1 MVDMEI
7 LAASSESAGTGCP
20 RHRAALTAFSSYAL
34 TEPDLD
40 DLLDEA
46 ARAGAEALG
55 APLCR
60 VMQYR
65 ADEDDLFLRSGVGWP
80 AGAVGRL
87 KVPADQ
93 TNPAGRTFVTGE
105 PVITTDTGALPAS
118 MLPPF
123 FARHGIVSSL
133 CVPIQGSTG
142 TFGTLGVDCTGSW
155 VFEDDDVEFLSG
167 FARVIAE
174 AISRIRRRRA
184 LDRALQKKE
193 ALADERGVL
202 LREMQHRVRN
212 HLQLIQ
218 SSLSI
223 QARRT
228 QDTAAQQ
235 GFQEVAGQVLAL
247 STLYDHLLGVGMG
260 PTIELGAYLSSLCDS
275 MGQVTGLNGGKVDLV
290 FTADQHVTLGLDRCT
305 ALGIVVNE
313 LVSNAL
319 EHAFAGGSGKV
330 EISLAAAG
338 TSEALLIVADNG
350 SGLDRQLRRGVG
362 MTLVERLV
370 KQVEGSIE
378 VDAASGTAW
387 KIIFPL

>member
-7 LAASSESAGTGCP
+7 LATSSGSAGTGCP
-20 RHRAALTAFSSYAL
+20 RHRATLAAFSSYAL

-46 ARAGAEALG
+46 ARASAEALG

-87 KVPADQ
+87 KVSADP
-93 TNPAGRTFVTGE
+93 TNPIGRTFVTGK
-105 PVITTDTGALPAS
+105 PVITTDTAAS
-118 MLPPF
+118 PTAMFPPF
-123 FARHGIVSSL
+123 FTRHGIVSSL

-142 TFGTLGVDCTGSW
+142 TFGTLGVDYTGSW
-155 VFEDDDVEFLSG
+155 VFEDDDVEFLFG
-167 FARVIAE
+167 FARVVAE
-174 AISRIRRRRA
+174 ATSRIRRRRA
-184 LDRALQKKE
+184 LDRALQNKE

-228 QDTAAQQ
+228 KDTAAQQ

-260 PTIELGAYLSSLCDS
+260 RTIELGAYLSSLCDS
-275 MGQVTGLNGGKVDLV
+275 MGQVTGLNGGKIDLV
-290 FTADQHVTLGLDRCT
+290 FTANQHVTLGLDRCT

-319 EHAFAGGSGKV
+319 EHAFAGVSGKV
-330 EISLAAAG
+330 EVSLAAAG
-338 TSEALLIVADNG
+338 PSEALLIVADNG
-350 SGLDRQLRRGVG
+350 KGIDRQLRRSVG

-378 VDAASGTAW
+378 VDASSGTVW
-387 KIIFPL
+387 KITFPL

>member
-1 MVDMEI
+1 MEI
-7 LAASSESAGTGCP
+7 VAASSGSAGTGCP
-20 RHRAALTAFSSYAL
+20 RQRAALAAFSSYAL

-46 ARAGAEALG
+46 ARASAEALG
-55 APLCR
+55 TPLCR
-60 VMQYR
+60 VMQHR

-87 KVPADQ
+87 KVPVDQ
-93 TNPAGRTFVTGE
+93 TTPAGRTFLSGE

-118 MLPPF
+118 TFPPF

-133 CVPIQGSTG
+133 CVPIQGSSG
-142 TFGTLGVDCTGSW
+142 TFGTLGVDCTGPW

-167 FARVIAE
+167 FARVVAE

-184 LDRALQKKE
+184 LDRALQNKE

-228 QDTAAQQ
+228 KDTAAQQ

-260 PTIELGAYLSSLCDS
+260 RTIDFAGYLSSLCDS

-305 ALGIVVNE
+305 ALGIAVNE
-313 LVSNAL
+313 LVSNAF
-319 EHAFAGGSGKV
+319 EHAFAGGNGKV
-330 EISLAAAG
+330 EVSLTEAG
-338 TSEALLIVADNG
+338 PGEALLIVADNG
-350 SGLDRQLRRGVG
+350 SGLDRQLRHGVG

-378 VDAASGTAW
+378 VDASAGTVW
-387 KIIFPL
+387 KITFPL

>member
-1 MVDMEI
+1 MEI
-7 LAASSESAGTGCP
+7 VAASSGPAGTGCP
-20 RHRAALTAFSSYAL
+20 RHRAALAAFSSYAL

-46 ARAGAEALG
+46 ARASAEALG

-65 ADEDDLFLRSGVGWP
+65 ADEDDLFLRSGIGWP

-118 MLPPF
+118 MFPPF
-123 FARHGIVSSL
+123 FTQHGIVSSL
-133 CVPIQGSTG
+133 CVPIQGSHG
-142 TFGTLGVDCTGSW
+142 TFGTLGVDCTGPR

-167 FARVIAE
+167 FARVVAE

-184 LDRALQKKE
+184 LDKALQKKE

-228 QDTAAQQ
+228 EDTAARQ

-260 PTIELGAYLSSLCDS
+260 RTIELGAYLSSLCDS
-275 MGQVTGLNGGKVDLV
+275 MGRVTGLNEGKVELV
-290 FTADQHVTLGLDRCT
+290 FTVSQHFTLELDRCT
-305 ALGIVVNE
+305 ALGIAVNE

-319 EHAFAGGSGKV
+319 EHAFTGDGGKV
-330 EISLAAAG
+330 KVSLSEAG
-338 TSEALLIVADNG
+338 PGEALLIVADDG
-350 SGLDRQLRRGVG
+350 RGMDRQLHRSVG

-378 VDAASGTAW
+378 MDASSGTVW

>member
-1 MVDMEI
+1 MEI
-7 LAASSESAGTGCP
+7 VAASSGSAGTGCP
-20 RHRAALTAFSSYAL
+20 RHRAALAAFSSYAL

-40 DLLDEA
+40 DLLDGA
-46 ARAGAEALG
+46 ARASAEALG
-55 APLCR
+55 APLCW

-93 TNPAGRTFVTGE
+93 TNPAGRTFVSGE
-105 PVITTDTGALPAS
+105 PVITPDTGALPAS
-118 MLPPF
+118 TFPPF
-123 FARHGIVSSL
+123 FARHGILSSV
-133 CVPIQGSTG
+133 CVPIQGSNG
-142 TFGTLGVDCTGSW
+142 TFGTLGVDCTGLR
-155 VFEDDDVEFLSG
+155 VFENDDVEFLSG
-167 FARVIAE
+167 FARVVAE
-174 AISRIRRRRA
+174 AISRIRRKRA
-184 LDRALQKKE
+184 LDKALQKKE

-228 QDTAAQQ
+228 EDMAARQ

-260 PTIELGAYLSSLCDS
+260 RTIDFASYLASLCDS
-275 MGQVTGLNGGKVDLV
+275 MGRVTGLNGGKVNLI
-290 FTADQHVTLGLDRCT
+290 FTATQHVTLGLDRCT
-305 ALGIVVNE
+305 ALGIAVNE

-319 EHAFAGGSGKV
+319 EHAFSGDEGKV
-330 EISLAAAG
+330 EVSLGAAG
-338 TSEALLIVADNG
+338 PGEALLIVMDDG

-378 VDAASGTAW
+378 VNASSGTVW
-387 KIIFPL
+387 KITFPLL

>member
-1 MVDMEI
+1 
-7 LAASSESAGTGCP
+7 
-20 RHRAALTAFSSYAL
+20 
-34 TEPDLD
+34 
-40 DLLDEA
+40 
-46 ARAGAEALG
+46 
-55 APLCR
+55 
-60 VMQYR
+60 
-65 ADEDDLFLRSGVGWP
+65 
-80 AGAVGRL
+80 
-87 KVPADQ
+87 
-93 TNPAGRTFVTGE
+93 
-105 PVITTDTGALPAS
+105 
-118 MLPPF
+118 
-123 FARHGIVSSL
+123 
-133 CVPIQGSTG
+133 
-142 TFGTLGVDCTGSW
+142 

-167 FARVIAE
+167 FAKVVAE
-174 AISRIRRRRA
+174 AISRIRRKRA

-228 QDTAAQQ
+228 VDTAAQQ

-260 PTIELGAYLSSLCDS
+260 RTIDFAAYLSSLCDS
-275 MGQVTGLNGGKVDLV
+275 MGQVTGLNGGQVDLV

-319 EHAFAGGSGKV
+319 EHAFASGSGKV
-330 EISLAAAG
+330 EISLGVAG
-338 TSEALLIVADNG
+338 TGEALLIVADNG